1 MKWFKHDSD
10 SSNDAKLKKLRLKYG
25 AQGYGIYWYCLE
37 LIARNVEK
45 HNLTFELEHDAEL
58 IADDFKLSSDLV
70 QHIMTYMV
78 ELGLFEESNG
88 MITCLKMASR
98 TDEYTQKLLQS
109 IKRCPDSITTVSS
122 QNPKKSVLIEENRT
136 EEIRLDKK
144 KNIKYIPPI
153 PAELFTEYQA
163 IRKSKRAAPFTERMY
178 NSLCKQASLAGITPE
193 KAITICCEKGWT
205 GFEASW
211 LKQDKQ
217 ASTLNAAL
225 SVFKPQ
231 YIAEQTAH
239 IKLVG
244 DNNADF

>member
-109 IKRCPDSITTVSS
+109 IKKYPDNITTLSAQS
-122 QNPKKSVLIEENRT
+122 LTKSVLIEENRI
-136 EEIRLDKK
+136 EEIILDKK
-144 KNIKYIPPI
+144 EKTIKTEVLEDYFEDFWYKYPKKVGKEAARKAWNKANPDIIKVIDAINWQRETKQWQAEDGKYIPN
-153 PAELFTEYQA
+153 PATYLNQGRWMDEAPEQ
-163 IRKSKRAAPFTERMY
+163 AAPF
-178 NSLCKQASLAGITPE
+178 
-193 KAITICCEKGWT
+193 
-205 GFEASW
+205 
-211 LKQDKQ
+211 
-217 ASTLNAAL
+217 
-225 SVFKPQ
+225 
-231 YIAEQTAH
+231 
-239 IKLVG
+239 
-244 DNNADF
+244 

>member
-1 MKWFKHDSD
+1 MKLMPKNWEKFQHYKHRSPPWI
-10 SSNDAKLKKLRLKYG
+10 KLHRDIL
-25 AQGYGIYWYCLE
+25 
-37 LIARNVEK
+37 
-45 HNLTFELEHDAEL
+45 
-58 IADDFKLSSDLV
+58 DDFDWWSLP
-70 QHIMTYMV
+70 I
-78 ELGLFEESNG
+78 
-88 MITCLKMASR
+88 ASR
-98 TDEYTQKLLQS
+98 AIAPCLWLLASCEEDGEFDATPEKLAFRFRMTEKEIQLA
-109 IKRCPDSITTVSS
+109 IKP
-122 QNPKKSVLIEENRT
+122 LIEKGYFVSASDTLAECYQDATSEKSKSKSKVRVETEN
-136 EEIRLDKK
+136 IF
-144 KNIKYIPPI
+144 IPPI

-217 ASTLNAAL
+217 ASILNAAL